1 MDGKKVYQ
9 IEINGVKESVAAVE
23 SLNKQLNELE
33 NRIKAL
39 EKSNVKVGTS
49 SSSGGGSK
57 SSLSEEERLQ
67 KEINKLKQEGAQLDA
82 KIAASQDEIYKR
94 VDATKQL
101 YKETIADQKA
111 IAAQERL
118 TADAYSNTMVGM
130 KQKLADIKSVI
141 QTTDLG
147 DSDKIKQMTQEANGL
162 TTKLKEMEEAYGQ
175 FGRNVGNYK
184 SAADGFKGL
193 AIQVGDV
200 TKEFDNAKQA
210 LKELK
215 KERDTL
221 SAKKDMGLIS
231 EEEAKRLE
239 DLIPI
244 VAQLK
249 SSIQD
254 AGKPM
259 DALMDTMQSI
269 VAIAQ
274 TGKGIAAFF
283 GVDDDEI
290 QRSIQKLV
298 ALQNAM
304 QGLQTI
310 QKQLQTREGI
320 GAWIVP
326 FTTQI
331 DKATAKLLTFNTA
344 LLGTSKAAKVAAVGI
359 KTLGKALKGLATL
372 GIMVVIEA
380 AIEKVMDLVESFNKL
395 SATEQ
400 AQKDAEKAMSDA
412 YGEGMAKLTKYK
424 TKLDSFNGSKKEEKK
439 IVEELNKEFGSTLGT
454 YKSIAEWQDVLNKK
468 GQAYIETLKLQA
480 KAQAALNAVTA
491 AYANLMQVQMGIAN
505 GDYDGIW
512 NSIFGKS
519 GEARLA
525 EAQKMVDDTTK
536 MLEDVTKEQE
546 KFNKENKLGDYAPQ
560 IQKNGTKSKN
570 ALEEVE
576 KTLNSIQLKLMRDG
590 LNKKLRQLDEEERQ
604 TLNKLREN
612 GIKTGSAIQKIQRA
626 YNQLREKEIKDYLK
640 GLEDTIKQSARNIEN
655 IEFQLNISKF
665 KNDIDEAE
673 NEIKRLSQDQPIRNT
688 LISKTETKQIKT
700 SYKVDDNKLDFAKR
714 YNQLLNESKATDDIN
729 EFYKFL
735 TDYIKEKDEE
745 LYRDVVDYN
754 VAIYN
759 EPDESKKEAYF
770 KGLEETYK
778 KVSNIIESE
787 YGNELLFIRDYTDKA
802 DQTLSDSLEFRIK
815 AEEEYN
821 DKIRS
826 VILEGVQEQA
836 KLNKQLIEEEAKA
849 AREAESDR
857 YNTQMSGLTKTRD
870 DVKEAM
876 KAIEESYKFVGLE
889 GAESIKET
897 NKEIYQDYHDLFAK
911 TVEVDAQ
918 IETAKKQHKK
928 KLQEITRE
936 GNNKIKENETNTA
949 NAISEEVEKSFDS
962 QIQNIRDAQSKI
974 NELLDKQPVINKL
987 GIVNLSATKKQYN
1000 EIVDA
1005 TKKMTNEIIAQKLKL
1020 DVLWAAGLI
1029 KPEAMNAI
1037 KQQLNDLEQA
1047 FRQLFQQIENEA
1059 KDTIPKFIQTCQVYV
1074 QGAMDS
1080 FQTIMS
1086 AVWDAQD
1093 TAFDKE
1099 QDQIDKMNEE
1109 LDKKLSEQQEI
1120 VQQHKSTID
1129 SIEDELATARGSRR
1143 QHLID
1148 QINAEISAQK
1158 AAQKQEQKIQ
1168 KEKEK
1173 AQKKQD
1179 ELEKKRRK
1187 AQYQRD
1193 LIQAI
1198 VNGAMAVTY
1207 AAMNVW
1213 PVPAIPMMA
1222 LAAATTAAQVAI
1234 MSANKPYAKGGQ
1246 LDGGVAQGKRHRD
1259 GGIKVLG
1266 GRAEIEGGEFVTN
1279 RITTEKNI
1287 DILDYINSKHKKLTL
1302 DDFVDFY
1309 GGSKVRNNILS
1320 STPKRVFADG
1330 GVIPTL
1336 NNEYSFDDR
1345 LLTAFEDYSNRPVVV
1360 SVVDINKKQADVRR
1374 VQTLAG
1380 L

>member
-39 EKSNVKVGTS
+39 EKSTISVNS
-49 SSSGGGSK
+49 SSSGGGSSK
-57 SSLSEEERLQ
+57 GGNNSALSEEAAVQ

-130 KQKLADIKSVI
+130 KQHLADLKAVI

-147 DSDKIKQMTQEANGL
+147 DSDQIKKMTQEANVL

-210 LKELK
+210 MKELD
-215 KERDTL
+215 KEMKTL
-221 SAKKDMGLIS
+221 STKKDMGLIS

-310 QKQLQTREGI
+310 QKQLHTGEGI
-320 GAWIVP
+320 GGWIKP
-326 FTTQI
+326 FITQI

-359 KTLGKALKGLATL
+359 NTLGKALKGLATL

-512 NSIFGKS
+512 NRIFGKS

-560 IQKNGTKSKN
+560 IEKNGRKTKN

-604 TLNKLREN
+604 TINKLKEN
-612 GIKTGSAIQKIQRA
+612 GRKNANEIRRIQNA
-626 YNQLREKEIKDYLK
+626 YAQLRKREIDDYLK
-640 GLEDTIKQSARNIEN
+640 KLEDGIRKTADNIKNIQFDIN
-655 IEFQLNISKF
+655 IKDLDNQL
-665 KNDIDEAE
+665 DELA
-673 NEIKRLSQDQPIRNT
+673 
-688 LISKTETKQIKT
+688 
-700 SYKVDDNKLDFAKR
+700 NKLYELAEKVPDKR
-714 YNQLLNESKATDDIN
+714 TLLSRLDVKDLMGKSTTDEYNAA
-729 EFYKFL
+729 FM
-735 TDYIKEKDEE
+735 
-745 LYRDVVDYN
+745 YN
-754 VAIYN
+754 MV
-759 EPDESKKEAYF
+759 DESKFDPKTKFALQYKLLKTFISKQNEDVIKEFNRLYDETIGSDADKKQKQYTYAENLF
-770 KGLEETYK
+770 KEKYDHLIAIARDYNKFFILDEKKSIDKQTDVLEETFRMRLFK
-778 KVSNIIESE
+778 TSE
-787 YGNELLFIRDYTDKA
+787 YYDEVIKKAKDFMSKQKALNEKLIREQAAKDLEAERQRYTN
-802 DQTLSDSLEFRIK
+802 Q
-815 AEEEYN
+815 YN
-821 DKIRS
+821 D
-826 VILEGVQEQA
+826 
-836 KLNKQLIEEEAKA
+836 LNKQYTDASDTVDKFKPKNDDEAKQLEVLKKKRDTIYAQMEEALIQHFEKM
-849 AREAESDR
+849 DQI
-857 YNTQMSGLTKTRD
+857 NTDM
-870 DVKEAM
+870 
-876 KAIEESYKFVGLE
+876 
-889 GAESIKET
+889 
-897 NKEIYQDYHDLFAK
+897 
-911 TVEVDAQ
+911 
-918 IETAKKQHKK
+918 
-928 KLQEITRE
+928 
-936 GNNKIKENETNTA
+936 NNKIAKNNLDA
-949 NAISEEVEKSFDS
+949 DKNMSSVFEKYLDEQLSNF
-962 QIQNIRDAQSKI
+962 RDFQSKL
-974 NELLDKQPVINKL
+974 NDELSRQPIMNSW
-987 GIVNLSATKKQYN
+987 GIVNLPQTKKQFEELKN
-1000 EIVDA
+1000 A
-1005 TKKMTNEIIAQKLKL
+1005 TKTTMAAIAKEKEKL
-1020 DVLWAAGLI
+1020 DKLFAAGLI
-1029 KPEAMNAI
+1029 TQAAKNATL
-1037 KQQLNDLEQA
+1037 QQLNDLSEA
-1047 FRQLFQQIENEA
+1047 IKKLFAQIEQESKQN
-1059 KDTIPKFIQTCQVYV
+1059 IPKFIESCQVYV
-1074 QGAMDS
+1074 QAALDS
-1080 FQTIMS
+1080 FQTIMNE
-1086 AVWDAQD
+1086 VWNAQD

-1099 QDQIDKMNEE
+1099 QEQLDKLNDE
-1109 LDKKLSEQQEI
+1109 LDKKLDEQQDI
-1120 VQQHKSTID
+1120 VQQHKSAID

-1222 LAAATTAAQVAI
+1222 LAAATTAAQIAI
-1234 MSANKPYAKGGQ
+1234 MASNKPYAKGGQ
-1246 LDGGVAQGKRHRD
+1246 LDGGVAQGKRHKD
-1259 GGIKVLG
+1259 GGIPVLG
-1266 GRAEIEGGEFVTN
+1266 GRASIEGGEFITN

-1309 GGSKVRNNILS
+1309 GGNKVRNNILS

-1336 NNEYSFDDR
+1336 NNEYGFDDR
-1345 LLTAFEDYSNRPVVV
+1345 LLTAFEDYSNRPIYV